1 MWWVYPK
8 CSSITKKNCKKLGLG
23 QFFVTVYFLYH
34 YIYIH
39 THRGNPSEKKR
50 ERHPG
55 WTVCVFPMITRSGF
69 DGYQERERN
78 REIEF

>member
-8 CSSITKKNCKKLGLG
+8 CSSITKNCKKLGLG

-39 THRGNPSEKKR
+39 THRGNPSEK
-50 ERHPG
+50 
-55 WTVCVFPMITRSGF
+55 
-69 DGYQERERN
+69 EREREASRMDSVRVPDDN
-78 REIEF
+78 PVRL